1 MTYISCNGGLKMIVE
16 SFMAFMNKIMLFSAY
31 VNNAS
36 NFPKPLSE
44 KQEREYFEAYK
55 KGDKKAKEKLISHNL
70 RLVVHV
76 AKKYSGSAESDD
88 LISVGSIGLI
98 KAVNTFEYGKN
109 TQFSTYAARC
119 IENEILMLL
128 RVNKKHI
135 QVMSLNESLGKD
147 KDGNDVALQDI
158 IQNEEDVIENV
169 ENTVLTEK
177 LIELAQSCL
186 SKREFQILTMRYGL
200 NNTPIYAQREI
211 AKKLNISRSYIS
223 RLEKKALDIIKEK
236 VKKEKMFF

>member
-1 MTYISCNGGLKMIVE
+1 MIVE

-76 AKKYSGSAESDD
+76 AKKYGGSAESDD

-200 NNTPIYAQREI
+200 NNTPVYAQREI

>member
-1 MTYISCNGGLKMIVE
+1 MIVE

-44 KQEREYFEAYK
+44 KQEKEYFEVYK
-55 KGDKKAKEKLISHNL
+55 KGDKTAKEKLISHNL

-76 AKKYSGSAESDD
+76 AKKYGGSAESDD

-128 RVNKKHI
+128 RINKKHL

-147 KDGNDVALQDI
+147 KDGNDVALQDV

-169 ENTVLTEK
+169 ENSVLNEK
-177 LIELAQSCL
+177 LVEVAKSCL
-186 SKREFQILTMRYGL
+186 SEREFQILTMRYGL
-200 NNTPIYAQREI
+200 NNTPVYAQREI

-223 RLEKKALDIIKEK
+223 RLEKKALDQIKEK
-236 VKKEKMFF
+236 IKKEKLFF

>member
-1 MTYISCNGGLKMIVE
+1 MIVE

-36 NFPKPLSE
+36 NFPKPLGEEQE
-44 KQEREYFEAYK
+44 KEYFRRYK
-55 KGDKKAKEKLISHNL
+55 NGDKKAKEMLISHNL

-76 AKKYSGSAESDD
+76 AKKYGGSAESDD

-128 RVNKKHI
+128 RVNKKHL
-135 QVMSLNESLGKD
+135 QVMSLSESLGKD
-147 KDGNDVALQDI
+147 KDGNEVALQDI
-158 IQNEEDVIENV
+158 IPNEEDVIENV
-169 ENTVLTEK
+169 ENAVLTEK
-177 LIELAQSCL
+177 LVNLAKETL
-186 SKREFQILTMRYGL
+186 SEREYQILSMRYGL
-200 NNTPIYAQREI
+200 GNTPIYAQREI
-211 AKKLNISRSYIS
+211 AKKLKISRSYIS
-223 RLEKKALDIIKEK
+223 RLEKKALDEIRER
-236 VKKEKMFF
+236 VKKEKLFLE

>member
-1 MTYISCNGGLKMIVE
+1 MIVE

-76 AKKYSGSAESDD
+76 AKKYGGSAESDD

>member
-1 MTYISCNGGLKMIVE
+1 MIVE

-36 NFPKPLSE
+36 NFPKPLEE
-44 KQEREYFEAYK
+44 KQEKEYFRRYK
-55 KGDKKAKEKLISHNL
+55 NGDKKAKEKLISHNL
-70 RLVVHV
+70 RLVAHV
-76 AKKYSGSAESDD
+76 AKKYGGSAESDD

-128 RVNKKHI
+128 RVNKKHT
-135 QVMSLNESLGKD
+135 QVMSLSETLGKD
-147 KDGNDVALQDI
+147 KDGNEVSLQDI
-158 IQNEEDVIENV
+158 IPNDEDVIENV
-169 ENTVLTEK
+169 ENSVLTER
-177 LIELAQSCL
+177 LINLAKDTL
-186 SKREFQILTMRYGL
+186 NEREYQILSMRYGL
-200 NNTPIYAQREI
+200 GNTPIYAQREI

-223 RLEKKALDIIKEK
+223 RLEKKAIEEIREK
-236 VKKEKMFF
+236 NGKDNPFKN

>member
-1 MTYISCNGGLKMIVE
+1 MIVE

-44 KQEREYFEAYK
+44 KQEKDYFEAYK
-55 KGDKKAKEKLISHNL
+55 KGDKTAKEKLISHNL

-76 AKKYSGSAESDD
+76 AKKYGGSAESDD

-128 RVNKKHI
+128 RINKKHL

-169 ENTVLTEK
+169 ENSVLNEK
-177 LIELAQSCL
+177 LVEVAKSCL
-186 SKREFQILTMRYGL
+186 SEREFQILTMRYGL
-200 NNTPIYAQREI
+200 NNTPVYAQREI

-223 RLEKKALDIIKEK
+223 RLEKKALDQIKEK
-236 VKKEKMFF
+236 IKKEKLFF